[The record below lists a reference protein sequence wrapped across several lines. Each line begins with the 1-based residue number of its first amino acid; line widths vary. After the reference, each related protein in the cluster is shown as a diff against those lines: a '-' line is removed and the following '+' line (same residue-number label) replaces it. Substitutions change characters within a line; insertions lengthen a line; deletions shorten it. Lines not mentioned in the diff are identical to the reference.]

1 MANRVPIVLDAINKQ
16 LEELPNGDDLDL
28 TGNSVIGVS
37 DITASGTIDAAS
49 LTVNGVP
56 VGTNAFSGDY
66 ADLTNKPAIPTNLS
80 ELANDVG
87 FITSET
93 DSQTLGLVGNSLS
106 ISGGN
111 TINLAP
117 IIPTNIT
124 SFTNDA
130 GYLTSIISES
140 IYDLNDVELSIDSTA
155 PTDGQ
160 ALVYDSLNEVWTNR
174 DILVN
179 ETDTLD
185 TVTSRGATT
194 DNDLSIG
201 NLTAN
206 TVFFNE
212 LDVTGTGTVTIEAAT
227 NLILDAVNAVV
238 VQSSPFRVASF
249 TTAERDNLTPSN
261 GDIIYNTDTSKFQG
275 YYANTAWADLH

>member
-1 MANRVPIVLDAINKQ
+1 MANRTPLVLDANNKQ

-28 TGNSVIGVS
+28 TGNSVIGVT

-66 ADLTNKPAIPTNLS
+66 EDLTNKPTIPVNLS
-80 ELANDVG
+80 DLANDVG

-130 GYLTSIISES
+130 GYLTGIGAES
-140 IYDLNDVELSIDSTA
+140 IYDLIDVELSIDSTA

-160 ALVYDSLNEVWTNR
+160 ALVFDSLNEVWTNR
-174 DILVN
+174 DILVT

-185 TVTSRGATT
+185 SVTSRGATT
-194 DNDLSIG
+194 DNDLTVG

-206 TVFFNE
+206 TVFFDV
-212 LDVTGTGTVTIEAAT
+212 LDVTSTGSVTIEAAT
-227 NLILDAVNAVV
+227 NILLDAVNAVV
-238 VQSSPFRVASF
+238 VQNAPFRIASF
-249 TTAERDNLTPSN
+249 STAERDALSPSN
-261 GDIIYNTDTSKFQG
+261 GDMIYNTDTNKFQG
-275 YYANTAWADLH
+275 YYANSTWADLH

>member
-1 MANRVPIVLDAINKQ
+1 MANRTPLVLDANNKQ

-28 TGNSVIGVS
+28 TGNSVIGVT

-66 ADLTNKPAIPTNLS
+66 EDLTNKPTIPVNLS
-80 ELANDVG
+80 DLANDVG

-130 GYLTSIISES
+130 GYLTGIGAES
-140 IYDLNDVELSIDSTA
+140 IYDLIDVELSIDSTA

-160 ALVYDSLNEVWTNR
+160 ALVFDSLNEVWTNG
-174 DILVN
+174 DILVT

-185 TVTSRGATT
+185 SVTSRGATT
-194 DNDLSIG
+194 DNDLTVG

-206 TVFFNE
+206 TVFFDV
-212 LDVTGTGTVTIEAAT
+212 LDVTSTGSVTIEAAT
-227 NLILDAVNAVV
+227 NILLDAVNAVV
-238 VQSSPFRVASF
+238 VQNAPFRIASF
-249 TTAERDNLTPSN
+249 STAERDALSPSN
-261 GDIIYNTDTSKFQG
+261 GDMIYNTDTNKFQG
-275 YYANTAWADLH
+275 YYANSTWADLH